1 MEPDQTSIKYKRG
14 QIMRALLED
23 IVHKLYK
30 EDGIISVYLIEEFD
44 VFKFT
49 IQFDVDV
56 MSKRQLQE
64 TVINYLYDD
73 IDNSLVLKFVFD
85 GSVGYVLIYDGKKS
99 YL

>member
-1 MEPDQTSIKYKRG
+1 MK
-14 QIMRALLED
+14 ALLED

-49 IQFDVDV
+49 IQYDVNV

-85 GSVGYVLIYDGKKS
+85 GSVGYVLIYDGKES

>member
-14 QIMRALLED
+14 QIMRSLLED

-85 GSVGYVLIYDGKKS
+85 GSVGYVLIYDGKE
-99 YL
+99 

>member
-1 MEPDQTSIKYKRG
+1 
-14 QIMRALLED
+14 MRALLED

-85 GSVGYVLIYDGKKS
+85 GSVGYVLIYDGKE
-99 YL
+99 